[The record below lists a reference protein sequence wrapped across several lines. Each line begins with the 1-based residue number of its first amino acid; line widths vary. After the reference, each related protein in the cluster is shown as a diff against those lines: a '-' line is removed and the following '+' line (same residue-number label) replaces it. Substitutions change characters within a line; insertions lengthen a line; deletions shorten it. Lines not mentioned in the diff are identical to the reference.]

1 MSGDVPKFSLV
12 RFKTLIR
19 DTRGPTHPVNEVLHT
34 QEELDEY
41 LASCQDKPKLK
52 HPVAFPEERAVAV
65 ALGSRPHGGYHVEI
79 IAVVQETGGFVGVQ
93 HHVLYVEQVPHG
105 LATDMVTFPQHL
117 IRVRGLGGVV
127 SFRQVPDTIGHSLH
141 ALVGAATG
149 AGGMQAMPQPTTAA
163 TGEEETPPTTAATGE
178 EQSATPGGVRLTTL
192 IAGEEH
198 PPTAHVGE
206 HPTTFAVGEEGTHP
220 TTLMIGEEGT
230 HPTTLAVGEEGM
242 TTHIAG
248 EEHPPTAHV
257 GEHPTTL
264 AVGEEG
270 VTTFIAGEEHPPTA
284 HVGEH
289 PTTLAVGEEG
299 LTTFIVGEEHP
310 PTAHVGEHPTT
321 QAVGEEGV
329 TTFIFGE
336 ETPGFGGGGGRG
348 PFG

>member
-19 DTRGPTHPVNEVLHT
+19 DTRGPTHPVHEVLHT

-52 HPVAFPEERAVAV
+52 HPVAFPDERAVAV

-105 LATDMVTFPQHL
+105 LATDMVTYPQHL

-149 AGGMQAMPQPTTAA
+149 AGGPAVPHPTTLAVGEEGTPPTTLA
-163 TGEEETPPTTAATGE
+163 TGEEGTHPTTLAVGE
-178 EQSATPGGVRLTTL
+178 EGVTTH

-206 HPTTFAVGEEGTHP
+206 
-220 TTLMIGEEGT
+220 

-257 GEHPTTL
+257 GEHPTTH

-270 VTTFIAGEEHPPTA
+270 M
-284 HVGEH
+284 
-289 PTTLAVGEEG
+289 
-299 LTTFIVGEEHP
+299 TTFIVGEEHP

-321 QAVGEEGV
+321 FAVGEEL